1 MSAAGAANFNST
13 VTATQF
19 IGDVVN
25 GQTTENTVAND
36 DVIAFYDTSAGAI
49 RKTAISNLP
58 SSGGGGSSA
67 ADDITTGDAAVT
79 IATSTGNITLDSPA
93 DIILDA
99 GGDDWKFYEDGNAVF
114 EIKHESHGV
123 DFLLNTTDED
133 WRFKGSDGGST
144 ITALHLDISEAGA
157 ATFNGKIT
165 ADAGIDIDNFN
176 IDGTTIALSSGDITV
191 DSAGRIDLSADDN
204 GEVRLFDGSSMYAQ
218 FKDDSDRLRI
228 ESLISD
234 ADMIFVGNDGGSEVT
249 ALTLDMS
256 DNGAATFNSTVTHKG
271 STASSS
277 SNFISSWV
285 NTGQS
290 YYGYLYADSGG
301 TGIFSHTSAS
311 IQEGIYFQN
320 STDKTF
326 FYNQGAARGVI
337 DGAGNVI
344 FVGNITAYGST
355 SDIRLK
361 ENIEIISNP
370 LDKVKE
376 LKGVTFNYKKDGKKS
391 TGLIAQDL
399 EKVLPEAVYE
409 SSDINDDD
417 DKHLAIR
424 YGNTVGLLVEAIK
437 ELEARVKE
445 LENK

>member
-1 MSAAGAANFNST
+1 MSL
-13 VTATQF
+13 VTQQ
-19 IGDVVN
+19 
-25 GQTTENTVAND
+25 GQQRSIISPEQRQLMNERKRIKSYISSYERNPQNWSKGMLDQLEMLTAQYQIPFKREVP
-36 DVIAFYDTSAGAI
+36 SAGAI

-218 FKDDSDRLRI
+218 FKDCL
-228 ESLISD
+228 LYTSD
-234 ADMIFVGNDGGSEVT
+234 A
-249 ALTLDMS
+249 
-256 DNGAATFNSTVTHKG
+256 
-271 STASSS
+271 
-277 SNFISSWV
+277 
-285 NTGQS
+285 
-290 YYGYLYADSGG
+290 AD
-301 TGIFSHTSAS
+301 
-311 IQEGIYFQN
+311 E
-320 STDKTF
+320 
-326 FYNQGAARGVI
+326 
-337 DGAGNVI
+337 
-344 FVGNITAYGST
+344 
-355 SDIRLK
+355 
-361 ENIEIISNP
+361 
-370 LDKVKE
+370 
-376 LKGVTFNYKKDGKKS
+376 
-391 TGLIAQDL
+391 
-399 EKVLPEAVYE
+399 
-409 SSDINDDD
+409 
-417 DKHLAIR
+417 
-424 YGNTVGLLVEAIK
+424 
-437 ELEARVKE
+437 
-445 LENK
+445 